1 MNFML
6 VICRSPIHRIF
17 LIPKIN
23 KYYIFSN
30 VKAEIMTQYNNETKE
45 SYISKFNE
53 LKAEDDQFKAKM
65 TERDVL
71 ILEAQ
76 GLITNGEERRK
87 REGV

>member
-1 MNFML
+1 
-6 VICRSPIHRIF
+6 
-17 LIPKIN
+17 
-23 KYYIFSN
+23 
-30 VKAEIMTQYNNETKE
+30 MTQYNNETKE

-53 LKAEDDQFKAKM
+53 LKAEDDQFKANM